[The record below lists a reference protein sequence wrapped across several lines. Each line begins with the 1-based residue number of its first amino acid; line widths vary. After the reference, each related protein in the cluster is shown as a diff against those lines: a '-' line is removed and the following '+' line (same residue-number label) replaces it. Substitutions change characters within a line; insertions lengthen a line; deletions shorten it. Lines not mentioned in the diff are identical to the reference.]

1 MEVECSLLVLITNL
15 ARLNPLYDKLS
26 SSKHPVDGTQMTDGD
41 KDTVHYLSGSSVIK
55 VSTGIQ
61 VSPQIC

>member
-26 SSKHPVDGTQMTDGD
+26 SSKHLVDGTQMTDDD
-41 KDTVHYLSGSSVIK
+41 KETVHYRSGSSVIK
-55 VSTGIQ
+55 VPNGI
-61 VSPQIC
+61 C